1 MFSEDECDDR
11 PGAADGFHVSLEA
24 LNTALVLEMPESQN
38 RGDRGITTLLIL
50 LAGTKDTPDEE
61 GDGMKQRTLSYGAAA
76 LIGLLGLLACNACA
90 IITYSPY
97 GNKPKTQSTTPTR
110 ADLRIDEKQK
120 SDGMFVGLAISGGG
134 SRSAVFATSAMLEL
148 KKEGLLHH
156 VDVISSVSGGSLPA
170 AYYALEGYNGI
181 TFDETDALKRMKLD
195 FQARWLARW
204 FLPHN
209 IVRYWFSDLTR
220 SDIMVQVFD
229 SNLFDS
235 ATFAHLNP
243 ERPKL
248 LINSTDSGRFDRF
261 TFSEQTFEQLH
272 SDLSQYSIARAVNV
286 SSAFPG
292 AFHRVPLE
300 NFSPDRASSEAK
312 YRHLY
317 DGGPT
322 DNLGVSTLL
331 QVLLQ
336 EICGGER
343 TTPQYTQ
350 QALRKKLVE
359 KSESSC
365 ENQADPIPV
374 DTLFPQG
381 CLIISLDAT
390 PREDDE
396 DGHRAHNRSV
406 TDYFID
412 SNFLNATDVMLL
424 SIRREV
430 LENVGLS
437 RSRQDKVRF
446 STFSFDGGRSHC
458 HFWHVALR
466 HFKEDDR
473 AARIRTNFGLDDWE
487 EDLLTRA
494 GAAVVKEGLGIPDI
508 PAIISRMTK
517 MP

>member
-1 MFSEDECDDR
+1 MK
-11 PGAADGFHVSLEA
+11 
-24 LNTALVLEMPESQN
+24 QQ
-38 RGDRGITTLLIL
+38 L
-50 LAGTKDTPDEE
+50 LAHVPTT
-61 GDGMKQRTLSYGAAA
+61 
-76 LIGLLGLLACNACA
+76 LIGLICLFSSSACA
-90 IITYSPY
+90 LITYSPY
-97 GNKPKTQSTTPTR
+97 GNERQAPPITPTR
-110 ADLRIDEKQK
+110 ADLNVDEKQK

-134 SRSAVFATSAMLEL
+134 SRSAIFATSAMLEL
-148 KKEGLLHH
+148 KKQGILRQ
-156 VDVISSVSGGSLPA
+156 VDVMSSVSGGSLPA
-170 AYYALEGYNGI
+170 AYYALEGNNG
-181 TFDETDALKRMKLD
+181 TRFNESDALKRMKLN
-195 FQARWLARW
+195 FQTRWFARW

-229 SNLFDS
+229 SNLFDD
-235 ATFAHLNP
+235 AIFANLNP

-261 TFSEQTFEQLH
+261 TFSNQSFEQLH
-272 SDLSQYSIARAVNV
+272 SNLSTYSIARAVNV

-300 NFSPDRASSEAK
+300 NFSPARAPSEAK

-322 DNLGVSTLL
+322 DNLGISTLI

-336 EICGGER
+336 EVCGDKTR
-343 TTPQYTQ
+343 TPQYTQ

-359 KSESSC
+359 KTESSC
-365 ENQADPIPV
+365 DNQTDPIPV

-396 DGHRAHNRSV
+396 DGSRAHSRSV

-412 SNFLNATDVMLL
+412 SDFLNATDVMLL

-437 RSRQDKVRF
+437 HSRQDKVRF
-446 STFSFDGGRSHC
+446 SKFSFDGGQSHC

-466 HFKEDDR
+466 HFEGDTR
-473 AARIRTNFGLDDWE
+473 AARIGTNFGLETWE
-487 EDLLTRA
+487 EDLLVRAAAEVVRQGLETREA
-494 GAAVVKEGLGIPDI
+494 PEILLRFA
-508 PAIISRMTK
+508 K
-517 MP
+517 MRSQ

>member
-1 MFSEDECDDR
+1 M
-11 PGAADGFHVSLEA
+11 
-24 LNTALVLEMPESQN
+24 
-38 RGDRGITTLLIL
+38 
-50 LAGTKDTPDEE
+50 
-61 GDGMKQRTLSYGAAA
+61 
-76 LIGLLGLLACNACA
+76 LIGLISLFASSACA
-90 IITYSPY
+90 LITYSPY
-97 GNKPKTQSTTPTR
+97 GNKPKTESTMPTR

-120 SDGMFVGLAISGGG
+120 GDGMFVGLAISGGG
-134 SRSAVFATSAMLEL
+134 SRSAIFATSAMLEL
-148 KKEGLLHH
+148 NKRDILRQ

-170 AYYALEGYNGI
+170 AYYALESYKGI
-181 TFDETDALKRMKLD
+181 RFDETSALKRMRLD
-195 FQARWLARW
+195 FQTRWFARW

-229 SNLFDS
+229 SNLFDD
-235 ATFAHLNP
+235 ATFRNLNP

-261 TFSEQTFEQLH
+261 TFSNQSFDQLH
-272 SDLSQYSIARAVNV
+272 SDLSTYSIARAVNV

-292 AFHRVPLE
+292 AFHRIPLE
-300 NFSPDRASSEAK
+300 NFSPNRTPSEAK

-322 DNLGVSTLL
+322 DNLGISTLI

-336 EICGGER
+336 EVCGSER

-350 QALRKKLVE
+350 QTLRKKLVE
-359 KSESSC
+359 KTESSC
-365 ENQADPIPV
+365 ENQTTPIPV
-374 DTLFPQG
+374 KELFPQG

-396 DGHRAHNRSV
+396 DGDRAHGRSV

-424 SIRREV
+424 GIRREV

-437 RSRQDKVRF
+437 GARQDKVRF
-446 STFSFDGGRSHC
+446 SKFSFDGGQSYC
-458 HFWHVALR
+458 HFWHLALR
-466 HFKEDDR
+466 HFEGDGR
-473 AARIRTNFGLDDWE
+473 AARIGTNFGLEDWE
-487 EDLLTRA
+487 GDLLTRA
-494 GAAVVKEGLGIPDI
+494 GTTMVQQGLAMKDI
-508 PAIISRMTK
+508 PEILSHMMKRPA
-517 MP
+517 P

>member
-1 MFSEDECDDR
+1 
-11 PGAADGFHVSLEA
+11 
-24 LNTALVLEMPESQN
+24 
-38 RGDRGITTLLIL
+38 
-50 LAGTKDTPDEE
+50 
-61 GDGMKQRTLSYGAAA
+61 MKQKKMSIALAT
-76 LIGLLGLLACNACA
+76 LIGLTSLLISSACTL
-90 IITYSPY
+90 IPYSPY
-97 GNKPKTQSTTPTR
+97 GNERQPPPITPTR
-110 ADLRIDEKQK
+110 ADLNVDEKQK

-134 SRSAVFATSAMLEL
+134 SRSAIFATSAMLEL
-148 KKEGLLHH
+148 KKQGLLQQ
-156 VDVISSVSGGSLPA
+156 VDVMSSVSGGSLPA
-170 AYYALEGYNGI
+170 AYYALEGNNG
-181 TFDETDALKRMKLD
+181 TRFDESDALKRMKLN
-195 FQARWLARW
+195 FQTRWLARW

-229 SNLFDS
+229 SNLFDD
-235 ATFAHLNP
+235 ATFANLNP

-261 TFSEQTFEQLH
+261 TFSNQSFEQLH
-272 SDLSQYSIARAVNV
+272 SNLSSYSIARAVNV

-292 AFHRVPLE
+292 AFHRIPLE
-300 NFSPDRASSEAK
+300 NFSSVRTPSEAK

-322 DNLGVSTLL
+322 DNLGISTLI

-336 EICGGER
+336 ETCGGKD

-359 KSESSC
+359 KTESSC
-365 ENQADPIPV
+365 DNKTDPIPV

-396 DGHRAHNRSV
+396 DGSRAHSRSV

-446 STFSFDGGRSHC
+446 SKFSLDSGGSHC
-458 HFWHVALR
+458 HFWHIALR
-466 HFKEDDR
+466 HFEGDER
-473 AARIRTNFGLDDWE
+473 AARIGTNFGLESWE
-487 EDLLTRA
+487 EELLIRA
-494 GAAVVKEGLGIPDI
+494 GAQVVQQGIETREAPEI
-508 PAIISRMTK
+508 LSRMK
-517 MP
+517 KASPF

>member
-1 MFSEDECDDR
+1 
-11 PGAADGFHVSLEA
+11 
-24 LNTALVLEMPESQN
+24 
-38 RGDRGITTLLIL
+38 
-50 LAGTKDTPDEE
+50 
-61 GDGMKQRTLSYGAAA
+61 MKHPTLSHVAYMLVG
-76 LIGLLGLLACNACA
+76 LISLFASSACA

-97 GNKPKTQSTTPTR
+97 GNQPKTQSTTPTR
-110 ADLRIDEKQK
+110 ADLNVDERQR

-134 SRSAVFATSAMLEL
+134 SRSAIFATSAMLEL
-148 KKEGLLHH
+148 KRQGILRQ

-170 AYYALEGYNGI
+170 AYYTLEGYKGVR
-181 TFDETDALKRMKLD
+181 FDETEALELMKLN

-229 SNLFDS
+229 SNLFDD
-235 ATFAHLNP
+235 ATFANLNP

-248 LINSTDSGRFDRF
+248 LINSTDSGSFDRF
-261 TFSEQTFEQLH
+261 TFSNQAFEKLH
-272 SDLSQYSIARAVNV
+272 SNLSSYSIARGVNV

-300 NFSPDRASSEAK
+300 NFSPDRPPSEAK

-322 DNLGVSTLL
+322 DNLGISTLI

-336 EICGGER
+336 EVCGSKS
-343 TTPQYTQ
+343 TTSQYTQ
-350 QALRKKLVE
+350 QTLRKKLVE
-359 KSESSC
+359 KTESSC
-365 ENQADPIPV
+365 DNQTNPTPV

-396 DGHRAHNRSV
+396 DGDRAHGRSV

-430 LENVGLS
+430 LENVGLP
-437 RSRQDKVRF
+437 RSQQDNTRF
-446 STFSFDGGRSHC
+446 SKFSFDNGRSHC

-466 HFKEDDR
+466 HYDKDNR
-473 AARIRTNFGLDDWE
+473 AARIGTNFGLEDWE

-494 GAAVVKEGLGIPDI
+494 GAEVVQHGLETREPPEIL
-508 PAIISRMTK
+508 SRMTK
-517 MP
+517 APRF

>member
-1 MFSEDECDDR
+1 MK
-11 PGAADGFHVSLEA
+11 
-24 LNTALVLEMPESQN
+24 
-38 RGDRGITTLLIL
+38 RG
-50 LAGTKDTPDEE
+50 
-61 GDGMKQRTLSYGAAA
+61 TLSHVAAM
-76 LIGLLGLLACNACA
+76 LIGLICLFTSSSCA
-90 IITYSPY
+90 LITYSPY
-97 GNKPKTQSTTPTR
+97 GNQPKTQPTTPTR
-110 ADLRIDEKQK
+110 ADLSVDEKQK

-134 SRSAVFATSAMLEL
+134 SRSAIFATSVMLEL
-148 KKEGLLHH
+148 KKQGILRH

-181 TFDETDALKRMKLD
+181 RFDESDALKRMRLD
-195 FQARWLARW
+195 FQTRWLARW

-209 IVRYWFSDLTR
+209 IIRYWFSDLTR

-229 SNLFDS
+229 SNLFDD
-235 ATFAHLNP
+235 ATFGNLNP

-261 TFSEQTFEQLH
+261 TFSNQSFDQLH
-272 SDLSQYSIARAVNV
+272 SELSTYSIARAVNV

-292 AFHRVPLE
+292 AFHRIPLK
-300 NFSPDRASSEAK
+300 NFSPNPTPSETK

-331 QVLLQ
+331 QVLL
-336 EICGGER
+336 EEVCGAKH
-343 TTPQYTQ
+343 TTPQYSQ

-359 KSESSC
+359 KTESSC
-365 ENQADPIPV
+365 ENQTNPIPV
-374 DTLFPQG
+374 KKLFPQG

-396 DGHRAHNRSV
+396 DGDRAHGRSV

-424 SIRREV
+424 GIRREV

-437 RSRQDKVRF
+437 RARQDKVRF
-446 STFSFDGGRSHC
+446 SKFSFDGGQSHC

-466 HFKEDDR
+466 HYDGDNR
-473 AARIRTNFGLDDWE
+473 AARIGTNFGLENWE
-487 EDLLTRA
+487 EELLTRA
-494 GAAVVKEGLGIPDI
+494 GATMVQQGLDMNDI
-508 PAIISRMTK
+508 PEIISDMMK
-517 MP
+517 SSAP

>member
-1 MFSEDECDDR
+1 M
-11 PGAADGFHVSLEA
+11 
-24 LNTALVLEMPESQN
+24 LV
-38 RGDRGITTLLIL
+38 TF
-50 LAGTKDTPDEE
+50 
-61 GDGMKQRTLSYGAAA
+61 
-76 LIGLLGLLACNACA
+76 IGLICGLASSACA
-90 IITYSPY
+90 LITYSPY
-97 GNKPKTQSTTPTR
+97 GNQPKTQSTTPTR
-110 ADLRIDEKQK
+110 ADLRVDEKQK

-134 SRSAVFATSAMLEL
+134 SRSAIFATSAMLEL
-148 KKEGLLHH
+148 KKQGILRQI
-156 VDVISSVSGGSLPA
+156 DVMSSVSGGSLPA

-181 TFDETDALKRMKLD
+181 KFDEINALKHMKLD
-195 FQARWLARW
+195 FQTRWFARW

-209 IVRYWFSDLTR
+209 IIRYWFSNLTR

-229 SNLFDS
+229 SNLFDD
-235 ATFAHLNP
+235 ATFGKLNP

-261 TFSEQTFEQLH
+261 TFSNQSFDQLH
-272 SDLSQYSIARAVNV
+272 SDLSTYSIARAVNV

-292 AFHRVPLE
+292 AFHRIPLE
-300 NFSPDRASSEAK
+300 NFSPNRNPSEAK

-322 DNLGVSTLL
+322 DNLGISTLI

-336 EICGGER
+336 EVCGSER
-343 TTPQYTQ
+343 ITPQYTQ

-365 ENQADPIPV
+365 ENQATPIPV
-374 DTLFPQG
+374 KELFPQG

-396 DGHRAHNRSV
+396 DGYRAHGRSV

-424 SIRREV
+424 GIRREV

-437 RSRQDKVRF
+437 RARQDKVRF
-446 STFSFDGGRSHC
+446 SKFSFDGGQSHC

-466 HFKEDDR
+466 HFEGDDR
-473 AARIRTNFGLDDWE
+473 AARIGTNFGLDDWE
-487 EDLLTRA
+487 SELLTRA
-494 GAAVVKEGLGIPDI
+494 GTTMVRQGLDMKDI
-508 PAIISRMTK
+508 PEILLHMMK
-517 MP
+517 M